1 MSFFTGTCLYGA
13 CPSLVVLGAAGRV
26 CELIMNHRR
35 DHHLSIS
42 APEGAQGLV
51 LRLTH
56 LDLLA
61 LLVDL
66 MSFDFLSSLFATS
79 FSSSFFFF

>member
-1 MSFFTGTCLYGA
+1 MMGGVERVWVSFITGTCLYGA

-26 CELIMNHRR
+26 CGLIMNHRR

-42 APEGAQGLV
+42 APEGAQKLV

-56 LDLLA
+56 LD
-61 LLVDL
+61 
-66 MSFDFLSSLFATS
+66 F
-79 FSSSFFFF
+79 